1 MPYATVDTLDNAL
14 NRPALVPDYASR
26 VSMIMPTD
34 SRQCRNRMTRYA
46 GIPSHESC
54 NLLLMTY
61 SPMLSLYLCICVF
74 VYLSICVFVYLHMH
88 CYESCNLLRLT
99 YFPMFCKFPIGKK
112 NNQKSK
118 RLPMNRRNSFAAK
131 INEPLRCWGVR
142 SCRNVNIGKPK
153 DFK

>member
-74 VYLSICVFVYLHMH
+74 LYLCICIAM
-88 CYESCNLLRLT
+88 NLLRLT

-112 NNQKSK
+112 NNQKS
-118 RLPMNRRNSFAAK
+118 
-131 INEPLRCWGVR
+131 
-142 SCRNVNIGKPK
+142 
-153 DFK
+153 

>member
-1 MPYATVDTLDNAL
+1 MPYATMDTLDNAL

-74 VYLSICVFVYLHMH
+74 AYLRICVFVYLHMH
-88 CYESCNLLRLT
+88 CYES
-99 YFPMFCKFPIGKK
+99 
-112 NNQKSK
+112 
-118 RLPMNRRNSFAAK
+118 AAADLFSDVLQVSHWK
-131 INEPLRCWGVR
+131 EKQSEI
-142 SCRNVNIGKPK
+142 
-153 DFK
+153 